1 MSTLSEKTVR
11 TIKVKVLQGSK
22 LEEEVIIPDEL
33 HVVGDD
39 GMKPVEHNRMFRVL
53 SQDKGDDRIT
63 WDSRSLADIRAAKD
77 MFVDFIKKGLKPFKV
92 GVDGQATAEVM
103 REFDPLAEE
112 VIFLPMAR
120 VVGG

>member
-11 TIKVKVLQGSK
+11 VIKVKTLQGSNIQ
-22 LEEEVIIPDEL
+22 EEVIIPDEL
-33 HVVGDD
+33 HVVDD
-39 GMKPVEHNRMFRVL
+39 NGMKPVHHDRMFRIL

-63 WDSRSLADIRAAKD
+63 WDSQSLADIRAAKN

-92 GVDGQATAEVM
+92 GVDGKVTAEVM

-120 VVGG
+120 VAGG